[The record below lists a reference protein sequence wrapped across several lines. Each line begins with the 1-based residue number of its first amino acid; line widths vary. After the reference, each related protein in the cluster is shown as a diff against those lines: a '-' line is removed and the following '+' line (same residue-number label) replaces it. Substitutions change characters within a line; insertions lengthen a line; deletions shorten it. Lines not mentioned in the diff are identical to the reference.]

1 VVGQVAFR
9 PGDKPRGTPLAHTR
23 LHVDIRGC
31 VVRIIGLSL
40 SVLHCIAFC
49 SKKKAHGRASV
60 PGYLLLLSKRDTYT
74 KPSQELP
81 SAGPTPEHSALT
93 FLHRR
98 HPTVTGHSYSFFP
111 ERLLRFL
118 VRGTLQIK
126 SHTLGGPIS
135 SPLNSFLRC
144 LVGRVGCAG
153 YSFSETPSPSLS
165 SLGA

>member
-81 SAGPTPEHSALT
+81 SAGPTPENSALT

-118 VRGTLQIK
+118 VRRPRRLRRLLILRDPF
-126 SHTLGGPIS
+126 SLAELLG
-135 SPLNSFLRC
+135 C
-144 LVGRVGCAG
+144 LVPPPFKR
-153 YSFSETPSPSLS
+153 SETSFKTTLR
-165 SLGA
+165 